1 MRSLWMIALSLAS
14 LAPAAVAQRPT
25 PEQAQALLRA
35 RPDLQN
41 RVRSQIS
48 GSGLTPDQIRARLV
62 AAGYP
67 ATLLDSYLSEQSDP
81 AAGEPSASTLSAIRS
96 LGLAVDYDGADSIG
110 GAPGSP
116 RQDVGPLRSDTLTSH
131 RIFGLDVFRRVT
143 TQFQASATGPVDPSY
158 RLGPGD
164 GLVLILT
171 GDVELAH
178 TLDVT
183 REGFIVIPQV
193 GQLHVA
199 GLTMQGLEDLLYSRL
214 GRVYSGVSR
223 NPEART
229 RFQVTVSKLRTNQ
242 IFVVGDVALPG
253 SYQVSSAG
261 TVLSALYLAGGPTAQ
276 GSFRRIEI
284 RRAGRLVDSLDI
296 YDYLLRGA
304 NTHDVR
310 LESGDVVF
318 VPVRGPQ
325 VRVGGAVTRP
335 ATYELA
341 PGETLRDVIVAA
353 GGFES
358 TALRRRIQIERILP
372 PSEREPGGR
381 DRVLLDIAE
390 DQVSGDLA
398 PGFTLVAG
406 DVVRIFSIAERRRNV
421 VTVSGNVWN
430 EGPVGF
436 RPGMRL
442 SEAIQL
448 AGGPKADVY
457 LEQVLVSRLARDSTR
472 FQLRSAFADTTG
484 RIANDLALQEDDLI
498 TVYSRT
504 SFRPTRYVVVTGAV
518 NQSGRIPYRTGMT
531 LRDAILDAGGVTQE
545 AWLQE
550 AEIARLPED
559 RSAGTIATAIRTPL
573 DSTYLFDRGPDGSYQ
588 GPPGLP
594 GRARGAPDFV
604 LEPYDNV
611 LIFRQP
617 DWELQRQVVLT
628 GQVRFPGVYSLQSRT
643 DRLTDLIDRA
653 GGLGRDAYPLGAALF
668 RRRSAL
674 KSEEEL
680 IKRLTVT
687 TDTSGLAD
695 TTSSA
700 LGTHLAERVGLDLP
714 RAMEDRADR
723 HNVILVA
730 GDSLHIPEFDPTVRI
745 LGAVNAPTTLVHRQG
760 WDVDD
765 YVGAAGGYSREADRG
780 RTYLVQ
786 PSGSVESVKRRFLF
800 PDSKPTPSPGAVVF
814 VPERDPAE
822 RRDWAGLLGSIAQI
836 LASTVAIVV
845 VATR

>member
-1 MRSLWMIALSLAS
+1 MRCLWLIVLSLAS
-14 LAPAAVAQRPT
+14 LASAATAQRPT

-41 RVRSQIS
+41 RVRDQIA

-67 ATLLDSYLSEQSDP
+67 ATLLDSYMSTQLDTS
-81 AAGEPSASTLSAIRS
+81 AGEPSASTLSAIRA
-96 LGLAVDYDGADSIG
+96 LGLTADDDIVDSITG
-110 GAPGSP
+110 VPGAP
-116 RQDVGPLRSDTLTSH
+116 RQDIHLSGTDTTSR
-131 RIFGLDVFRRVT
+131 RIFGLEVFRRVT
-143 TQFQASATGPVDPSY
+143 TQFTPSVTGPVDPSY

-199 GLTMQGLEDLLYSRL
+199 GLTMEGLESLLYSRL

-223 NPEART
+223 SPDART
-229 RFQVTVSKLRTNQ
+229 RFQVTVSRLRTNQ

-261 TVLSALYLAGGPTAQ
+261 TVLTALYLAGGPTPQ

-284 RRAGRLVDSLDI
+284 RRAGQLIDSLDI

-304 NTHDVR
+304 NTHDIR

-325 VRVGGAVTRP
+325 VTVGGAVTRP
-335 ATYELA
+335 AIYELA
-341 PGETLRDVIVAA
+341 AGETLRDLIVAA
-353 GGFES
+353 GGFEP

-372 PSEREPGGR
+372 PTERGVGGR

-390 DQVSGDLA
+390 EQVTEDLA
-398 PGFTLVAG
+398 PPFALVAG
-406 DVVRIFSIAERRRNV
+406 DVVRVFSVAERRRNV

-430 EGPVGF
+430 EGQVGF
-436 RPGMRL
+436 RTGMRL
-442 SEAIQL
+442 SQAIQL
-448 AGGPKADVY
+448 AGGPKPDVY
-457 LEQVLVSRLARDSTR
+457 LDQILISRLERDSTR

-484 RIANDLALQEDDLI
+484 RITDDLTLQEDDHV

-518 NQSGRIPYRTGMT
+518 NQSGRVPYRTGMT

-559 RSAGTIATAIRTPL
+559 RSSGAIAATFRAAL

-588 GPPGLP
+588 GPPGMP
-594 GRARGAPDFV
+594 GRARGAPEIV

-617 DWELQRQVVLT
+617 DWELQRRVVLT

-653 GGLGRDAYPLGAALF
+653 GGLTREAYPLGAALF
-668 RRRSAL
+668 RRFTTLESH
-674 KSEEEL
+674 EEL
-680 IKRLTVT
+680 LKRLTIT
-687 TDTSGLAD
+687 TDTSESGD
-695 TTSSA
+695 MSSRTI
-700 LGTHLAERVGLDLP
+700 GTRLAERVGLNLP
-714 RAMEDRADR
+714 RALENRTIR
-723 HNVILVA
+723 ENVILFA

-745 LGAVNAPTTLVHRQG
+745 LGAVNAPTTLVHRDG

-765 YVGAAGGYSREADRG
+765 YVGAAGGYSRQADRG
-780 RTYLVQ
+780 RTYLMQ
-786 PSGSVESVKRRFLF
+786 PSGSVESVKRRFLL
-800 PDSKPTPSPGAVVF
+800 PDSKPKPSPGAVVF

-822 RRDWAGLLGSIAQI
+822 RRDWAGLIGSIAQI

>member
-1 MRSLWMIALSLAS
+1 MRCLWLIALSLAS
-14 LAPAAVAQRPT
+14 LASAAAAQRPT

-35 RPDLQN
+35 RPDIQTRL
-41 RVRSQIS
+41 RSQIA

-67 ATLLDSYLSEQSDP
+67 ATLLDNYLGEHAGP
-81 AAGEPSASTLSAIRS
+81 AGGEPSATTLSAMRA
-96 LGLAVDYDGADSIG
+96 LGLAVDYEAADSITG
-110 GAPGSP
+110 VPGMP
-116 RQDVGPLRSDTLTSH
+116 RQDLLPAGSDTIPAR

-143 TQFQASATGPVDPSY
+143 TQFQPSATGPVDPSY

-183 REGFIVIPQV
+183 REGFVVIPQV

-199 GLTMQGLEDLLYSRL
+199 GLTMQGLENLLYSRL

-223 NPEART
+223 SPDART
-229 RFQVTVSKLRTNQ
+229 RFQVTVSRLRTNQ

-261 TVLSALYLAGGPTAQ
+261 TVLTALYLAGGPTAQ

-284 RRAGRLVDSLDI
+284 RRAGRLIDSLDI

-304 NTHDVR
+304 NTHDIR

-325 VRVGGAVTRP
+325 VTVGGAVTRP

-341 PGETLRDVIVAA
+341 TGETLRDLIVAA
-353 GGFES
+353 GGFEP

-372 PSEREPGGR
+372 PAERGVGGR
-381 DRVLLDIAE
+381 DRVLLDIAGE
-390 DQVSGDLA
+390 QVTEDLA
-398 PGFTLVAG
+398 PPFALVAG
-406 DVVRIFSIAERRRNV
+406 DVVRVFSVAERRRNV
-421 VTVSGNVWN
+421 VTVAGNVWN
-430 EGPVGF
+430 EGQVGF

-442 SEAIQL
+442 SQAIQL
-448 AGGPKADVY
+448 AGGPKPDVY
-457 LEQVLVSRLARDSTR
+457 LDQILVSRLERDSTR

-484 RIANDLALQEDDLI
+484 RITNDLTLQEDDHI

-504 SFRPTRYVVVTGAV
+504 SFRPTRFVVVTGAV
-518 NQSGRIPYRTGMT
+518 NRSGRVPYRVGMT

-550 AEIARLPED
+550 AEVARLPDD
-559 RSAGTIATAIRTPL
+559 RTGGTIATTFRTAL

-594 GRARGAPDFV
+594 GRARGAPELV

-628 GQVRFPGVYSLQSRT
+628 GQVRFPGVYALQSRT

-653 GGLGRDAYPLGAALF
+653 GGLTREAYPLGAALF
-668 RRRSAL
+668 RRSSPLA
-674 KSEEEL
+674 SQEEL
-680 IKRLTVT
+680 IRRLTVAS
-687 TDTSGLAD
+687 DTSRPAD
-695 TTSSA
+695 TSSLA
-700 LGTHLAERVGLDLP
+700 LGTHLAERVGLNLP
-714 RAMEDRADR
+714 RALGNPTVRE
-723 HNVILVA
+723 NVILFA

-745 LGAVNAPTTLVHRQG
+745 IGAVNAPTTLVHRDG
-760 WDVDD
+760 WNVDD
-765 YVGAAGGYSREADRG
+765 YVAAAGGYSRQADRG

-786 PSGSVESVKRRFLF
+786 PSGSVESVKRRFIL
-800 PDSKPTPSPGAVVF
+800 PDSRPKPSPGAVVF
-814 VPERDPAE
+814 VPERDPTE

-836 LASTVAIVV
+836 LASTVAIIV

>member
-1 MRSLWMIALSLAS
+1 MRSLWLIALSLAS

-25 PEQAQALLRA
+25 PEQAEALLRA
-35 RPDLQN
+35 RPDLQS
-41 RVRSQIS
+41 RVRSQIA
-48 GSGLTPDQIRARLV
+48 GSGLTPDQVRARLV

-67 ATLLDSYLSEQSDP
+67 ANLLDSYLGDQFDP
-81 AAGEPSASTLSAIRS
+81 SSGEPSASTLSAIRA
-96 LGLAVDYDGADSIG
+96 LGLSEYNATDSVSG
-110 GAPGSP
+110 TPGMP
-116 RQDVGPLRSDTLTSH
+116 RQDLAGVGVDTSSR

-143 TQFQASATGPVDPSY
+143 TQFQASASGPVDPSY

-199 GLTMQGLEDLLYSRL
+199 GLTMEGLENLLFSRL
-214 GRVYSGVSR
+214 GRVYSGVNRS
-223 NPEART
+223 PDART
-229 RFQVTVSKLRTNQ
+229 RFQVTVSRLRTNQ

-261 TVLSALYLAGGPTAQ
+261 TVLTALYQAGGPTAQ

-284 RRAGRLVDSLDI
+284 RRAGQLIDSLDI

-304 NTHDVR
+304 NTHDIR
-310 LESGDVVF
+310 LESGDVIF
-318 VPVRGPQ
+318 IPVRGPQ
-325 VRVGGAVTRP
+325 VSVGGAVTRP
-335 ATYELA
+335 AIYELA

-353 GGFES
+353 GGFEP

-372 PSEREPGGR
+372 PTEREPGGR

-390 DQVSGDLA
+390 DQVSGDFA
-398 PGFTLVAG
+398 PGFTLIAG
-406 DVVRIFSIAERRRNV
+406 DVIRVFSIAERRRNV
-421 VTVSGNVWN
+421 VTVTGNVWN

-442 SEAIQL
+442 SQAIEL
-448 AGGPKADVY
+448 AGGPKPDVY
-457 LEQVLVSRLARDSTR
+457 LDQILISRLERDSTR
-472 FQLRSAFADTTG
+472 FQLRSSFADTTG
-484 RIANDLALQEDDLI
+484 QIVNDLTLQEDDHI

-504 SFRPTRYVVVTGAV
+504 SFRPTRYVIVTGAV
-518 NQSGRIPYRTGMT
+518 NQSGRVPYRVGMT
-531 LRDAILDAGGVTQE
+531 LRDAILDAGGITQE

-559 RSAGTIATAIRTPL
+559 RSAGAIAATFRTPL

-594 GRARGAPDFV
+594 GRARGAPEVV

-617 DWELQRQVVLT
+617 DWELQRRIVLT

-653 GGLGRDAYPLGAALF
+653 GGLTREAYPLGAALF
-668 RRRSAL
+668 RRSSAL
-674 KSEEEL
+674 RSQEEL
-680 IKRLTVT
+680 IKRLTL

-695 TTSSA
+695 TSA
-700 LGTHLAERVGLDLP
+700 STLGIHLAERVGLDLP
-714 RAMEDRADR
+714 RALGNRADR
-723 HNVILVA
+723 ENVILAA

-765 YVGAAGGYSREADRG
+765 YVDAAGGYSRQADRG
-780 RTYLVQ
+780 RAYLVQ
-786 PSGSVESVKRRFLF
+786 PSGSVESVKRRFLL

>member
-1 MRSLWMIALSLAS
+1 MRCLWLIALSLAS
-14 LAPAAVAQRPT
+14 LASAAAAQRPT

-35 RPDLQN
+35 RPDLQT
-41 RVRSQIS
+41 RLRSQIA

-67 ATLLDSYLSEQSDP
+67 ATLLDNYLGDHAGP
-81 AAGEPSASTLSAIRS
+81 AGGEPSATTLSAMRA
-96 LGLAVDYDGADSIG
+96 LGLAVDYESADSITG
-110 GAPGSP
+110 VPGMP
-116 RQDVGPLRSDTLTSH
+116 RQDLPPAGADTIPAR

-143 TQFQASATGPVDPSY
+143 TQFQPSATGPVDPSY

-183 REGFIVIPQV
+183 REGFVVIPQV

-199 GLTMQGLEDLLYSRL
+199 GLTMQGLENLLYSRL

-223 NPEART
+223 SPDART
-229 RFQVTVSKLRTNQ
+229 RFQVTVSRLRTNQ

-261 TVLSALYLAGGPTAQ
+261 TVLTALYLAGGPTAQ

-284 RRAGRLVDSLDI
+284 RRAGRLIDSLDI

-304 NTHDVR
+304 NTHDIR

-325 VRVGGAVTRP
+325 VTVGGAVTRP

-341 PGETLRDVIVAA
+341 TGETLRDLIVAA
-353 GGFES
+353 GGFEP

-372 PSEREPGGR
+372 PAERGVGGR

-390 DQVSGDLA
+390 DQVTEDLA
-398 PGFTLVAG
+398 PPFALVAG
-406 DVVRIFSIAERRRNV
+406 DVVRVFSVAERRRNV
-421 VTVSGNVWN
+421 VTVAGNVWN
-430 EGPVGF
+430 EGQVGF

-442 SEAIQL
+442 SQAIQL
-448 AGGPKADVY
+448 AGGPKPDVY
-457 LEQVLVSRLARDSTR
+457 LDQILVSRLERDSTR

-484 RIANDLALQEDDLI
+484 RITNDLTLQEDDHI

-518 NQSGRIPYRTGMT
+518 NRSGRVPYRVGMT

-550 AEIARLPED
+550 AEVARLPDD
-559 RSAGTIATAIRTPL
+559 RTGGTIATTFRTAL

-594 GRARGAPDFV
+594 GRARGAPELV

-653 GGLGRDAYPLGAALF
+653 GGLTREAYPLGAALF
-668 RRRSAL
+668 RRSSPLA
-674 KSEEEL
+674 SQEEL
-680 IKRLTVT
+680 IQRLTVAS
-687 TDTSGLAD
+687 DTSRHAD
-695 TTSSA
+695 ASSLA
-700 LGTHLAERVGLDLP
+700 LGTHLAERVGLNLP
-714 RAMEDRADR
+714 RALGNRTLPE
-723 HNVILVA
+723 NVILVA

-745 LGAVNAPTTLVHRQG
+745 IGAVNAPTTLVHRDG
-760 WDVDD
+760 WNVDN
-765 YVGAAGGYSREADRG
+765 YVAAAGGYSRQADRG

-786 PSGSVESVKRRFLF
+786 PSGSVESVKRRFIL
-800 PDSKPTPSPGAVVF
+800 PDSRPKPSPGAVVF
-814 VPERDPAE
+814 VPERDPTE

-836 LASTVAIVV
+836 LASTVAIIV